1 MIPITNLKHT
11 YSDYVTA
18 SEILE
23 NFNEPGNKINY
34 SRFELQQDNCN
45 TANTSFHKPINHHNI
60 ISMVKASGCID
71 EYLKL
76 IGMEWLDFIQF
87 KATFS
92 KTSLC
97 QSKWMF
103 KCEFSDG
110 KQRFK
115 DDIAIEDKF
124 DSVAILSV
132 LLKLA
137 YLDANISRSS
147 SDEEITVQLHYDSI
161 ATIAHL
167 FGWKVSFKYNF
178 TLLSKIIN
186 YALSLSI
193 QNVKLECLKI
203 DSHNPAQYKMALSI
217 PTILILFPSVNLFM
231 LANNKLTQRDSHCLT
246 SDNQSKFINLQLKP
260 YATQYVDKTAI
271 PQLSELHLTFPQIVN
286 IPTLLNGM
294 HIHTLL
300 TFSDIEKY
308 NADNWHDI
316 VIQHNV
322 KLRYNDTP
330 THLTMEALVT
340 HSALYERLISIKNAN
355 RFLDYIARSHRVAF
369 YDIFQIKRTSNIAI
383 AKKEMFVAL
392 AVGHIV
398 EFLLRCG
405 LVLTEEVFSV
415 IFGLDANNFHN
426 QKLLQT
432 GIALQT
438 VIHHGKISV
447 DDANRHI
454 INTKNGNSLSF
465 DNSSQEHR
473 VSTYRT
479 LQLLCTYFKGLEDL
493 IVIKTLPPKI
503 IKSGCFSTDRS
514 INTGRRWFSTDAQVV
529 EYPLRLVKSCIE
541 AIDSSTR
548 ESYILQLKLDQL
560 NHIGDNNIIFSSDNT
575 PLTIH
580 IKYITADEMTI
591 FRYFTGYSS
600 IEEFTS
606 WVDENFVEL
615 SDNKL
620 SDILLLAQKVPY
632 STYDIIYLILKL
644 STAIRDFI
652 VMRLI
657 LNIDAKKVLKAIMC
671 PKMDAVMFY
680 HTYEYAKIMA
690 SVIEHKIR
698 RFSISKDV
706 KQLIL
711 YMYCNILPS
720 NAEYSIIGD
729 EYKPLIIDADSK
741 NPFQMSLQKIKS
753 SMQQLSMHSME
764 GSCLELLPWVNDSTV
779 AFINKEYK
787 VISKTVLTKGYHLCI
802 KGKNQDKPITQYSL
816 KHKQNGD
823 THIDTKKRK
832 LTDNVE
838 NAMPSKLPDNVEN
851 AMPSKLPDNVENAMP
866 SKLPD
871 NVENAML
878 TNKNQSM
885 ETNGICQEDHINF
898 QTYDQDNLQLD
909 TFNTLSHFIDEELYG
924 DLLEANVNSQLDMDS
939 DTNSS
944 VEFCNDM

>member
-161 ATIAHL
+161 ETIAHL
-167 FGWKVSFKYNF
+167 FGWEVSFKYNF

-193 QNVKLECLKI
+193 QNVKVECLLDYFDYSKY
-203 DSHNPAQYKMALSI
+203 QMELS
-217 PTILILFPSVNLFM
+217 THMILVLFPSVNLFM
-231 LANNKLTQRDSHCLT
+231 LTNNKLTQRDSHCLT
-246 SDNQSKFINLQLKP
+246 SDNKSKFIDLQFKP
-260 YATQYVDKTAI
+260 YVKKYLDKKKNVI

-286 IPTLLNGM
+286 TPTLNGM
-294 HIHTLL
+294 HIYTLL

-369 YDIFQIKRTSNIAI
+369 YDIFQIKSTSNIAI

-493 IVIKTLPPKI
+493 IVIKTLQPKI
-503 IKSGCFSTDRS
+503 IKSGCFSTDRN
-514 INTGRRWFSTDAQVV
+514 IDTVERRWFSTDAQVV

-541 AIDSSTR
+541 ALDSSTR
-548 ESYILQLKLDQL
+548 ESYILQLKLNQL
-560 NHIGDNNIIFSSDNT
+560 NYIGANNIIFSSDNT

-600 IEEFTS
+600 IEGFTS

-671 PKMDAVMFY
+671 PKMDDVMFSY
-680 HTYEYAKIMA
+680 IYEYANIMV
-690 SVIEHKIR
+690 SFIEHKIR
-698 RFSISKDV
+698 RFSISQDV
-706 KQLIL
+706 KKLIL

-729 EYKPLIIDADSK
+729 EYRPLTIDADSK

-764 GSCLELLPWVNDSTV
+764 GSCLELQSWVNDSTV
-779 AFINKEYK
+779 AFINKEYRLTP
-787 VISKTVLTKGYHLCI
+787 ITVLTKGYHLCI
-802 KGKNQDKPITQYSL
+802 KGNNQDKPTTRHSF
-816 KHKQNGD
+816 KHKQNDD

-832 LTDNVE
+832 LPNNVE
-838 NAMPSKLPDNVEN
+838 NS
-851 AMPSKLPDNVENAMP
+851 
-866 SKLPD
+866 
-871 NVENAML
+871 ML
-878 TNKNQSM
+878 TNQTQFI
-885 ETNGICQEDHINF
+885 EINGICQEDHISF

-909 TFNTLSHFIDEELYG
+909 IFNTSSHFTEEELYAT
-924 DLLEANVNSQLDMDS
+924 LLETNVNSQLDTDS
-939 DTNSS
+939 DINNS
-944 VEFCNDM
+944 VEFCNDIVELSSL